1 VSKRR
6 GGPPL
11 LPFSSAKVRAIVDAA
26 LEEDIGRRDLTT
38 EIVLAPGQWAAGRV
52 VAQSTFIVAGVA
64 LVGMV
69 CRRLD
74 GAVAVEELAEDGEE
88 VSAGREIV
96 RLRGPASALLA
107 GERTA
112 LNFVQRLSGIATLT
126 RRFVRAVEGTGV
138 AITDTRKTT
147 PGMRLLEKYATAVGG
162 AVNHRLGLDDGIL
175 IKDNHILLAGGVR
188 AAVERARE
196 AAPWGMRV
204 EVECSDEAQVE
215 EALAAGAHAIL
226 LDNVTPTRA
235 QELVALV
242 GKRAEVEISGGV
254 SLENVAQYAAAKPQ
268 RISVGALTH
277 SAPAV
282 PIHMV
287 VERADG
293 RAG

>member
-1 VSKRR
+1 MSRCP
-6 GGPPL
+6 GGPPPF
-11 LPFSSAKVRAIVDAA
+11 PFSSPQVRAIVEAA

-38 EIVLAPGQWAAGRV
+38 AIVLAPGLWASGRV
-52 VAQSTFIVAGVA
+52 VAQGTFVVAGVA

-74 GAVAVEELAEDGEE
+74 DRVAVEEVTEDGQE
-88 VSAGREIV
+88 VFAGQEIV
-96 RLRGPASALLA
+96 RLVGPASTILA

-112 LNFVQRLSGIATLT
+112 LNFLQRLSGIATLT

-138 AITDTRKTT
+138 AIADTRKTS

-162 AVNHRLGLDDGIL
+162 ALNHRLGLDDGIL

-196 AAPWGMRV
+196 AAPWGMKV
-204 EVECSDEAQVE
+204 QVECSGEAQVE
-215 EALAAGAHAIL
+215 EALAAGADAIL
-226 LDNVTPTRA
+226 LDNVTPATA

-287 VERADG
+287 VERADAP
-293 RAG
+293 AG

>member
-1 VSKRR
+1 MSKRR
-6 GGPPL
+6 GGPLPF
-11 LPFSSAKVRAIVDAA
+11 PFSSPRVRAIVEAA

-38 EIVLAPGQWAAGRV
+38 EIVLAPGMWASGRV
-52 VAQSTFIVAGVA
+52 VAQGTFVVAGVA

-74 GAVAVEELAEDGEE
+74 DVVVVEELVEDGEE
-88 VSAGREIV
+88 VVAGREIV

-112 LNFVQRLSGIATLT
+112 LNFLQRLSGIATLT
-126 RRFVRAVEGTGV
+126 RAFVRAVEGTGV
-138 AITDTRKTT
+138 AIADTRKTT

-175 IKDNHILLAGGVR
+175 IKDNHVLLSGGVR

-196 AAPWGMRV
+196 AAPWGMKV
-204 EVECSDEAQVE
+204 QVECSGEAQVE
-215 EALAAGAHAIL
+215 EALAAGADAIL
-226 LDNVTPTRA
+226 LDNVTPARA
-235 QELVALV
+235 QKLVALV
-242 GKRAEVEISGGV
+242 GNRAKVEISGGV

-277 SAPAV
+277 SAPSAPV
-282 PIHMV
+282 HMV

-293 RAG
+293 PAG